1 MSKITYETLRHDLD
15 KILEMAQP
23 IIEHAKLIDELHKRI
38 CFWEQDMKHWFLN
51 EPELEYCRDRDCED
65 CHRDGCPEMR
75 QKATSLRWG
84 SNSLNDIAKLIGT
97 WDMYACGRKEY
108 KCGE

>member
-38 CFWEQDMKHWFLN
+38 CFWEQDMRHWYLN
-51 EPELEYCRDRDCED
+51 EPELINPYPFTISHDE
-65 CHRDGCPEMR
+65 
-75 QKATSLRWG
+75 T
-84 SNSLNDIAKLIGT
+84 LIKHG
-97 WDMYACGRKEY
+97 YS
-108 KCGE
+108 